1 MDADAMERLLIDK
14 RLGELPPDTEE
25 LLLAYLQL
33 APGAEAAVAEIDD
46 VFRLASKA
54 IQHGPLTRPDDL
66 PPLSISEVVRREHT
80 SRSEGFFGRIRP
92 IAMAAALALAF
103 LLGMRLSSVPSTPS
117 LQYSPPMAMN
127 AKPAEIAD
135 FWSVEKYVANRS
147 GRPSKIGHV
156 EWRSPL
162 VWPQI
167 GEKL

>member
-33 APGAEAAVAEIDD
+33 APSAEAAVAEIDD
-46 VFRLASKA
+46 VIRLASKA
-54 IQHGPLTRPDDL
+54 IQHGPLTRPHDL
-66 PPLSISEVVRREHT
+66 PPLSISEAVRREHP
-80 SRSEGFFGRIRP
+80 SRAEGFFGRIRP
-92 IAMAAALALAF
+92 VAMVAALALAF

-117 LQYSPPMAMN
+117 LQISPPMAMN
-127 AKPAEIAD
+127 AKPAESAD

-162 VWPQI
+162 VWPQM